1 MFLKNLQFKI
11 FKPYIGSNSDKKN
24 FLGVLYFSQV
34 CNNLTGEKMIN
45 TYTSNFAY
53 GLYSKNSDN
62 IINFNSKR
70 NTSKTKKASIGF
82 RGSNTQESE
91 QNDLSSSILRYMTG
105 MKNRLITILKQEGL
119 LTIKDIE
126 KITKAFDEEID
137 LNSTTMQH
145 MLKDIEFMESTSKL
159 LNNSNDPRMIL
170 AQDTI
175 PVRFY
180 YEVAHK
186 LYNNNEQ
193 ALGMQVAK
201 KSTQITGAQIYP
213 GAKIE
218 PGVMFSHSIGTVVG
232 DTAHIGTHTTLY
244 QNVTLGRR
252 SGPNAMQ
259 ANRDFRHPQVENG
272 TTIGAGAILLGPIII
287 KDNAKVGAGAIVTHD
302 MARDS
307 VARYQASSIYSATN

>member
-1 MFLKNLQFKI
+1 
-11 FKPYIGSNSDKKN
+11 
-24 FLGVLYFSQV
+24 
-34 CNNLTGEKMIN
+34 MIN
-45 TYTSNFAY
+45 IYTSNFTY

-70 NTSKTKKASIGF
+70 NTNKTKKASISF
-82 RGSNTQESE
+82 KGSNVQELE

-105 MKNRLITILKQEGL
+105 MKNRLITILEQEGL

-126 KITKAFDEEID
+126 KITKAFDEEINP
-137 LNSTTMQH
+137 NSTTMQH
-145 MLKDIEFMESTSKL
+145 MLEDIEFMKSTSKL
-159 LNNSNDPRMIL
+159 LNNSDDPKMIL
-170 AQDTI
+170 AQDTV

-218 PGVMFSHSIGTVVG
+218 PGVMFSHGIGVVIG
-232 DTAHIGTHTTLY
+232 NTAHVGAKSTIY

-302 MARDS
+302 MPEGS
-307 VARYQASSIYSATN
+307 VARYKASDIYPAIS